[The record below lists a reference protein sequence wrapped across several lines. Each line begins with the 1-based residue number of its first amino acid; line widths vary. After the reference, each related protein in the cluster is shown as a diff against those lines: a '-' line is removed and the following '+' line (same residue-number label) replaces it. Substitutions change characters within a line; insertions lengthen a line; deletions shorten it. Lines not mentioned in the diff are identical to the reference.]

1 MKSKKMK
8 YDSFYVHE
16 SIPNFE
22 QIIKEPY
29 SPTPRKD
36 W

>member
-16 SIPNFE
+16 SIPKFE

>member
-1 MKSKKMK
+1 MKSKKIK
-8 YDSFYVHE
+8 YDSFYVHKY
-16 SIPNFE
+16 IPNFE
-22 QIIKEPY
+22 QINKEPY